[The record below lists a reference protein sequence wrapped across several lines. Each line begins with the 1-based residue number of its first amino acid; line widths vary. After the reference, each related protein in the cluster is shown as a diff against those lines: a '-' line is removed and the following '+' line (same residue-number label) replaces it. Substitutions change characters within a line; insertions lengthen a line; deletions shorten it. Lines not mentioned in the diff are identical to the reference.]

1 MKSESVSAVTPAR
14 DKRGLHESSNKID
27 RETIRQ
33 HVETFHPT
41 ISHYRRAPN
50 RRYLPSD
57 INITFMLKDF
67 KLKHPDFQC
76 AYETYRKTV
85 RELNISFTKLGE
97 EQCEVCEEFDTNIL
111 THDHNVNFDKLKADI
126 IDLVENDYNETVP
139 CQICQDFIIHKKKAI
154 QSRNEYKIDSEKD
167 LEDTI
172 VRSVDLQ
179 KVIMLPRKP
188 GNKTAIFTKRIIAF
202 HKTFAAVGRS
212 RQKKKKNNIA
222 VIWHE
227 AIAGRKQEE
236 ITSCFV
242 KVLQKERDE
251 KHVIYWLD
259 NCAAQNKNWCLFT
272 TMVV

>member
-1 MKSESVSAVTPAR
+1 
-14 DKRGLHESSNKID
+14 
-27 RETIRQ
+27 
-33 HVETFHPT
+33 
-41 ISHYRRAPN
+41 
-50 RRYLPSD
+50 
-57 INITFMLKDF
+57 MLKDF

-126 IDLVENDYNETVP
+126 IDSVENDYNETVP

-172 VRSVDLQ
+172 VRSVDFQ

-202 HKTFAAVGRS
+202 HETFAAVGRS

-242 KVLQKERDE
+242 KVLQKGRDE